1 MAQDPHQW
9 QVEVWDQMADV
20 YEREIDQRF
29 VPVIDHLLAYAS
41 LAPGEVALDL
51 GTGTGAVAILA
62 AAAVAPYGEVIAL
75 DISPEMLDVARR
87 RAKDIAP
94 LHIDFREG
102 GAEAIPC
109 DDDGADV
116 VLASLSLMYVI
127 DRAEAAREISRVLRP
142 GGRFV
147 GAVWSGPEEN
157 DIVAFQVTAGGF
169 ASPPPV
175 KGVGPGSMADPRPF
189 LAELSDAGL
198 ETRLEKEFP
207 GFEFGDFESA
217 WDALAGVTTASL
229 EPAVRQ
235 EAKAAVQER
244 MWPDPAAPRAFR
256 NATHYILA
264 TKPT

>member
-1 MAQDPHQW
+1 MAQDPHRW
-9 QVEVWDQMADV
+9 QVGVWDQMADV

-29 VPVIDHLLAYAS
+29 VPVIEHLLAYAS
-41 LAPGEVALDL
+41 LAPGEHAVDL

-62 AAAVAPYGEVIAL
+62 ADAVAPDGEVIAV
-75 DISPEMLDVARR
+75 DISPEMLEVARR
-87 RAKDIAP
+87 RASAVSP
-94 LHIDFREG
+94 LDIDFRQG

-109 DDDGADV
+109 EDERADV

-127 DRAEAAREISRVLRP
+127 DRPQAAREISRVLRP

-147 GAVWSGPEEN
+147 GAVWAGPDDN

-169 ASPPPV
+169 AAPPPV
-175 KGVGPGSMADPRPF
+175 PGVGPGSMADPGPF
-189 LAELSDAGL
+189 LTDLAGAGL
-198 ETRLEKEFP
+198 ETRCEKQFP
-207 GFEFGDFESA
+207 GFEFEDFDSA

-229 EPAVRQ
+229 EPHVRRD
-235 EAKAAVQER
+235 AKTAVQER

-256 NATHYILA
+256 NATHYLLA